1 MNQSIFNVT
10 VNGET
15 VSIPL
20 AKAREL
26 CPNEV
31 EKMELAWNQASL
43 AMQNQDI
50 NGSIIASKEV
60 EKTMKAL
67 VHALALKLQEEH
79 QKQERG

>member
-1 MNQSIFNVT
+1 MNQSNFNVT

-31 EKMELAWNQASL
+31 EKMELVWNQASL
-43 AMQNQDI
+43 AIQNQDV

-60 EKTMKAL
+60 EKMMKAL
-67 VHALALKLQEEH
+67 VHALALKLQQEH

>member
-1 MNQSIFNVT
+1 MNQSNFNVT

-15 VSIPL
+15 VSISL

-31 EKMELAWNQASL
+31 EKMKLTWNQASL
-43 AMQNQDI
+43 AMQNQDV

-60 EKTMKAL
+60 EKMMKAL
-67 VHALALKLQEEH
+67 VHALTMKLQ
-79 QKQERG
+79 QERQEQEWD